1 MDIRIIIC
9 AFCAMLNVQL
19 LLYFYAFI
27 KFYGPLY
34 YSKQDRE
41 TNVLLTL
48 SKDLLQRKRQ
58 WMMKYTSWLFI
69 NGNLYEDTQN
79 DENKIY

>member
-1 MDIRIIIC
+1 
-9 AFCAMLNVQL
+9 MLNVQL

-58 WMMKYTSWLFI
+58 
-69 NGNLYEDTQN
+69 
-79 DENKIY
+79 